1 MSTVISIIQF
11 LLNTLGSLYLL
22 AICLRF
28 LMQLARADFYNP
40 LSQLVVKLTNP
51 LLLPLRKIIPG
62 LWGIDM
68 ASVVLALLFH
78 TLMVELMILVQ
89 HGVLYMPFAVLYWA
103 LIGTVLFVSHIY
115 LILFFVVMIASFIA
129 PYSSNPALVLC
140 YQIVEPVLAPFRK
153 IIPPAGGFDF
163 SMLFAGLVIMVVRMA
178 LQGVAA
184 SSGVPLGMLL
194 GF

>member
-1 MSTVISIIQF
+1 MSTVISIVHF

-40 LSQLVVKLTNP
+40 ISQLIVKITNP

-68 ASVVLALLFH
+68 ASVVFALVFH
-78 TLMVELMILVQ
+78 GLMIELIALIY
-89 HGVLYMPFAVLYWA
+89 GTLFSPFSVLFWV
-103 LIGTVLFVSHIY
+103 LIGTLLFVSHIY
-115 LILFFVVMIASFIA
+115 LILFFVVMIASFVA
-129 PYSSNPALVLC
+129 PYSNNPALVLIA
-140 YQIVEPVLAPFRK
+140 QIVEPILAPFRK

-163 SMLFAGLVIMVVRMA
+163 SMLFASLAIVVIRMA

-184 SSGVPLGMLL
+184 SSGVPLNLLL

>member
-1 MSTVISIIQF
+1 MTTVTSIIQF

-51 LLLPLRKIIPG
+51 LLLPLRKVIPG
-62 LWGIDM
+62 LWGIDI

-89 HGVLYMPFAVLYWA
+89 HGVLYMPFAVLYWS
-103 LIGTVLFVSHIY
+103 LIGTILFVSHIY

-140 YQIVEPVLAPFRK
+140 SQIVEPVLAPFRK

-163 SMLFAGLVIMVVRMA
+163 SMLFAGLAIMVIRMA

>member
-1 MSTVISIIQF
+1 MSTIISILHF

-40 LSQLVVKLTNP
+40 ISQLIVKITNP
-51 LLLPLRKIIPG
+51 ILLPLRKVIPG
-62 LWGIDM
+62 LWGVDM
-68 ASVVLALLFH
+68 ASVVFALVFH
-78 TLMVELMILVQ
+78 AVMIEALGLLL
-89 HGVLYMPFAVLYWA
+89 HGDFYMPFSVLFWA

-115 LILFFVVMIASFIA
+115 LILFFVVMIASFVA
-129 PYSSNPALVLC
+129 PYSRNPALMLVG
-140 YQIVEPVLAPFRK
+140 QIVEPLLAPFRK

-163 SMLFAGLVIMVVRMA
+163 SMLFASLAIVVVRMG

-184 SSGVPLGMLL
+184 GSGVQLGLLL